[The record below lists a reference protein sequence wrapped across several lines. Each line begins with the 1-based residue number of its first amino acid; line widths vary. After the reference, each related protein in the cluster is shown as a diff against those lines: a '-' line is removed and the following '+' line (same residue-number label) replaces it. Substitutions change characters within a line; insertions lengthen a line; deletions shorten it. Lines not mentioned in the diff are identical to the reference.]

1 MPDTTISAYLIHR
14 LQELGARHVFG
25 VPGDYVLG
33 FYKALEES
41 CLLYTSTIFRQ
52 KRFIPISRESELQRA
67 SAN

>member
-1 MPDTTISAYLIHR
+1 MSDTTISGYLIRR

-41 CLLYTSTIFRQ
+41 ALEVINTCDCLLYTSRCV
-52 KRFIPISRESELQRA
+52 
-67 SAN
+67 